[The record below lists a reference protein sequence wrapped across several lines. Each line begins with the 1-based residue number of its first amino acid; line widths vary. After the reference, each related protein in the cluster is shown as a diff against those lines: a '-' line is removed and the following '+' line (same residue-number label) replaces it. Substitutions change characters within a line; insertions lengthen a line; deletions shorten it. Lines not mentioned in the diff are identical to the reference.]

1 MLELDLQA
9 VLKTVCPQVVMGV
22 APSGT
27 KTPYITWQ
35 HIGGDPLIFLD
46 NAQADKRNALIQ
58 INAYH
63 STGLAALQLL
73 QVVQAALAG
82 IYSEVRRPSAVGA
95 HSGPR
100 RRRRGAGLLANSIDY
115 RDAITAPAP
124 DTGLGRFFCAR

>member
-46 NAQADKRNALIQ
+46 NSQADKRNALIQ

-73 QVVQAALAG
+73 QVVQAALLASTAKFVARPL
-82 IYSEVRRPSAVGA
+82 SEPIA
-95 HSGPR
+95 
-100 RRRRGAGLLANSIDY
+100 
-115 RDAITAPAP
+115 AP
-124 DTGLGRFFCAR
+124 DDADAVQGFLQTVSITGAR